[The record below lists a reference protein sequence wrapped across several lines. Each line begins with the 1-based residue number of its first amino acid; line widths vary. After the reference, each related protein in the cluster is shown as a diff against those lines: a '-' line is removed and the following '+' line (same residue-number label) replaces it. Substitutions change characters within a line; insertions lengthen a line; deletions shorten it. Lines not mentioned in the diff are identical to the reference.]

1 MENVSINKA
10 LKKYLDDKFESIEKK
25 FNDLEYNVNSIHL
38 KYYNENKRKVSQ
50 IILDR
55 NGPNGRI

>member
-10 LKKYLDDKFESIEKK
+10 LKKYLDDKFENIEKK